1 MLTGLEPVGA
11 SSFSKGKPKMKIQL
25 PRYEVKIIK
34 RNDVQQRVGSF
45 NDRDK
50 AVEYGEKYY
59 ARRYVIVDREAGE
72 VSK

>member
-1 MLTGLEPVGA
+1 
-11 SSFSKGKPKMKIQL
+11 MKIQL